1 MDEYSHSH
9 GGHRRRLIE
18 KLKRENLTECEYL
31 EILLFN
37 ALPRRNTND
46 LAHRLLSRFGT
57 VHGVFSA
64 SVEELTEMDGLG
76 ESVALYLHCIGQF
89 YEVYSRKDDNRYCGR
104 YDTERFVTHLKNL
117 SQYPAEE
124 ILDALLLDEN
134 GYILTKHSFE
144 GGIARV
150 IVYPEMLTRLLVK
163 YTPSGLV
170 LAHNHPS
177 GDPTPSDKDEE
188 MTRKCQLLC
197 GSHNV
202 ILCDHIIYSKE
213 GVFSYYQS
221 GELQRISKE
230 YSPDNV
236 LKILK

>member
-1 MDEYSHSH
+1 MDQYNHSH

-18 KLKRENLTECEYL
+18 KLKRENLTEHEYL

-37 ALPRRNTND
+37 AMPRRNTND

-57 VHGVFSA
+57 AYEVFSA
-64 SVEELTEMDGLG
+64 TEEELLEVEGVG
-76 ESVALYLHCIGQF
+76 ENVALYLRCIGQF
-89 YEVYSRKDDNRYCGR
+89 YTAYSRKGDNKYCGR
-104 YDTERFVTHLKNL
+104 YNAERFVSHLKNL
-117 SQYPAEE
+117 RQYPTEE
-124 ILDALLLDEN
+124 VLDAWLLDEN
-134 GYILTKHSFE
+134 GYILAKHSFE

-150 IVYPEMLTRLLVK
+150 IVHPEMLTRLLVE

-188 MTRKCQLLC
+188 MTKKCQLLC

-202 ILCDHIIYSKE
+202 ILCDHIIYGKE

-221 GELQRISKE
+221 GDLQTISKE

-236 LKILK
+236 LKTLQ